1 MSRKSSIKKIKRN
14 NTESKNIEAALL
26 TIDQF

>member
-1 MSRKSSIKKIKRN
+1 MSRKTSIKKIKRN

>member
-1 MSRKSSIKKIKRN
+1 MSRKSSIKNKRN
-14 NTESKNIEAALL
+14 NTESKNIELLLL